1 MLLAVPLTMVVKV
14 MLENNNELRW
24 ISVAITKEK
33 RRPILSDEEDEE
45 LEGDLLSD
53 ETMEI
58 SPPFSE
64 TSKS

>member
-1 MLLAVPLTMVVKV
+1 MLAVPLTMVMKV

-33 RRPILSDEEDEE
+33 RRPILSDDEDEE
-45 LEGDLLSD
+45 LEGDLLND